1 MKVKYF
7 KLLEYTDVKQLDTYN
22 YTIPQLKKIC
32 RYHKLRLGGNKAS
45 LKDRLYNH
53 LINNI
58 SAFKI
63 QSIWR
68 KSLYNKLQY
77 YKQIHIDKKPVNSTD
92 FYTLDIISDIPS
104 IYRFNILEKN
114 HVYCFNIFSFKE
126 LLTKKLNPYTRE
138 PLTNTVIERFNKHLA
153 LISILGL
160 VFKNEEEVITN
171 EQLLNLKI
179 VDIFQK
185 IESVGFVIDTEW
197 FNHLTTLQLLK
208 YIRELYDIWN
218 YRANLPATTKIAI
231 CPPIG
236 NPFHNI
242 FINNINYL
250 SRDKLQWT
258 TLSIIEQ
265 FIKNE
270 LSRGDQYLGACYV
283 LQALTL
289 VSQNAAN
296 SLPWLYQT
304 VIY

>member
-1 MKVKYF
+1 MRVKYF
-7 KLLEYTDVKQLDTYN
+7 KLLEYTDIKQLNQYN
-22 YTIPQLKKIC
+22 YTISQLKNIC
-32 RYHKLRLGGNKAS
+32 RYHHLRVGGNKS
-45 LKDRLYNH
+45 LLKERLYTHFINH
-53 LINNI
+53 I

-77 YKQIHIDKKPVNSTD
+77 YKQIYTDKKPVNPTD

-114 HVYCFNIFSFKE
+114 HVYCFNIFSFQE
-126 LLTKKLNPYTRE
+126 LLTKRLNPYTRE
-138 PLTNTVIERFNKHLA
+138 PLTNNVIERFNKHLA
-153 LISILGL
+153 LISVLGL
-160 VFKNEEEVITN
+160 VFKNEEELITN
-171 EQLLNLKI
+171 EQSLNLKV

-185 IESVGFVIDTEW
+185 IESVGFYVDTEW

-208 YIRELYDIWN
+208 YVRELYDIWN
-218 YRANLPATTKIAI
+218 YRANLSPTAKIAI

-236 NPFHNI
+236 NPFNNI
-242 FINNINYL
+242 FIDNINYL
-250 SRDKLQWT
+250 TRDKLKWT

-270 LSRGDQYLGACYV
+270 QSRGDQYLGACYV

>member
-1 MKVKYF
+1 MRVKNF
-7 KLLEYTDVKQLDTYN
+7 KLLEYTNIKQLNQYN
-22 YTIPQLKKIC
+22 YTVPQLKNLC
-32 RYHKLRLGGNKAS
+32 RYHHLRVGGNKSS
-45 LKDRLYNH
+45 LKERLYTH
-53 LINNI
+53 FMHHI

-63 QSIWR
+63 QSIWY
-68 KSLYNKLQY
+68 KSLYNKLKY
-77 YKQIHIDKKPVNSTD
+77 YKKIHADKKPVNSTD
-92 FYTLDIISDIPS
+92 FYTLDTISEIPN
-104 IYRFNILEKN
+104 IYRFNILEKD
-114 HVYCFNIFSFKE
+114 HIYCFNIFSFKK
-126 LLTKKLNPYTRE
+126 LLTKNLNPYTRE
-138 PLTNTVIERFNKHLA
+138 PLTNTVIERFNKHFA

-160 VFKNEEEVITN
+160 MFKNEEEVITN
-171 EQLLNLKI
+171 EQLLNLKV
-179 VDIFQK
+179 VDIFHK

-208 YIRELYDIWN
+208 YVRELYDIWN
-218 YRANLPATTKIAI
+218 YRANLPLTTKIAI

-242 FINNINYL
+242 FIDNINYL
-250 SRDKLQWT
+250 TRDKLKWT

-270 LSRGDQYLGACYV
+270 HSRGDQYLGACYV

>member
-1 MKVKYF
+1 MKVKHF
-7 KLLEYTDVKQLDTYN
+7 KLLEYTDVKQLDIYN
-22 YTIPQLKKIC
+22 YTIPQLKNIC
-32 RYHKLRLGGNKAS
+32 RYHHLRLGGNKATI
-45 LKDRLYNH
+45 KKRLYTH

-58 SAFKI
+58 SALKI

-77 YKQIHIDKKPVNSTD
+77 YKQIHTDKKPVNPTD
-92 FYTLDIISDIPS
+92 FYTLDTISDIPS
-104 IYRFNILEKN
+104 IYRFNILEKS
-114 HVYCFNIFSFKE
+114 HVYCFNIFSFQE

-138 PLTNTVIERFNKHLA
+138 PLTTTVIERFNKHFV

-160 VFKNEEEVITN
+160 VFKKNEEIITDT
-171 EQLLNLKI
+171 QLLHLKV
-179 VDIFQK
+179 VDVFQK
-185 IESVGFVIDTEW
+185 IESVGFYSDTEW
-197 FNHLTTLQLLK
+197 FNSLTTLQLLK

-218 YRANLPATTKIAI
+218 YRANLPHNTKIAI
-231 CPPIG
+231 CPPNG
-236 NPFHNI
+236 NPFYNI
-242 FINNINYL
+242 FIDNINYL
-250 SRDKLQWT
+250 TRDKLKWT

-270 LSRGDQYLGACYV
+270 HSRGDQYLGACYV